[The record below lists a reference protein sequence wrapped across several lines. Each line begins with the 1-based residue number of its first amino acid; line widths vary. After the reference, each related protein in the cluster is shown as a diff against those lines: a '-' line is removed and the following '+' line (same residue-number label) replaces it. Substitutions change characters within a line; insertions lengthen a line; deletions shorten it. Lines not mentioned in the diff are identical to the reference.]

1 MGGPR
6 DTETEWRERTR
17 RGVHPCGATSFDLSP
32 PSASSAF
39 SVMFVLSCESLFLL
53 LSGARDVTLSLSLSD
68 WGDFPA
74 PGPRPSGFPRLFFPQ
89 QGPPSK
95 QRHTGAHTPCS
106 PESLHTDLFAF
117 CTIPAFCVCFCRA
130 FMGALKLCFE
140 ESPSV
145 SRLTHARREEKDGQG
160 VVPWAE

>member
-74 PGPRPSGFPRLFFPQ
+74 PGPRPSGFPRLFSLNK
-89 QGPPSK
+89 GPPRNK
-95 QRHTGAHTPCS
+95 DILARTPPVAHVFSNGGS
-106 PESLHTDLFAF
+106 PE
-117 CTIPAFCVCFCRA
+117 
-130 FMGALKLCFE
+130 
-140 ESPSV
+140 
-145 SRLTHARREEKDGQG
+145 RRRDHISS
-160 VVPWAE
+160 